1 MTHVGGPVG
10 LAPSV
15 KSLTKPISFQ
25 LFKILGAPSLAG
37 RGSTWLRLRPA
48 PTDSPSSDYPLV
60 VKVGYATAATLQRAL
75 PMSALPNDAREI
87 VDVPPQAPLE
97 AHDDYAQL
105 VYGGVRYQGLG

>member
-1 MTHVGGPVG
+1 LAEVEACPGLGNLRCQSQHVKLPGP
-10 LAPSV
+10 
-15 KSLTKPISFQ
+15 
-25 LFKILGAPSLAG
+25 
-37 RGSTWLRLRPA
+37 PA

-60 VKVGYATAATLQRAL
+60 VKVGCATAATLQRAL